1 MPIALIVDADQGQEL
16 VFSSL
21 LKRRAYKAV
30 FTRVEDAHQ
39 HKDMPISLI
48 FYLWGKGPLD
58 ELSARRLRMSYKTT
72 PIIIAS
78 AHAFPKDRVQALQ
91 VGADEFLS
99 IPFTVEHFDE
109 LLNSWVRESRR
120 A

>member
-1 MPIALIVDADQGQEL
+1 MPKALIVDADNGQQL
-16 VFSSL
+16 VFASL
-21 LKRRAYKAV
+21 LKRRSYDATFVKA
-30 FTRVEDAHQ
+30 EEAHKQ
-39 HKDMPISLI
+39 KSTPFDII

-58 ELSARRLRMSYKTT
+58 EMSARRLRTT
-72 PIIIAS
+72 FQTVPIIIAS
-78 AHAFPKDRVQALQ
+78 AHVFPKDRVQALQ

-109 LLNSWVRESRR
+109 LLNSWNRESRY